1 MLFTA
6 LDRHIHLASAARLIT
21 ECRACIPGRRVYH
34 QCSMENAAMPKP
46 IGDALDKRRELMDAW
61 ASFVMPKPDAK
72 VVPIKMRAPL
82 KRTRA

>member
-1 MLFTA
+1 
-6 LDRHIHLASAARLIT
+6 
-21 ECRACIPGRRVYH
+21 
-34 QCSMENAAMPKP
+34 
-46 IGDALDKRRELMDAW
+46 MDAG